1 MTMLQTIRPPTL
13 LTLPFYTRLKGQG
26 PKAKPAGMTQ
36 DIGHSLHATRK
47 DRALSVL
54 KSGIYRLH
62 VGDGMPANFQIRIL
76 KIRQTRQIAT
86 TMTICFLKIDLNMLQ
101 KTQEN
106 PLQQL
111 Q

>member
-1 MTMLQTIRPPTL
+1 MLQTLRLPP
-13 LTLPFYTRLKGQG
+13 LTTRRKGQG
-26 PKAKPAGMTQ
+26 PKAKPAGETQ
-36 DIGHSLHATRK
+36 DFGHSLHATRK

-54 KSGIYRLH
+54 ESGIYRLH

-76 KIRQTRQIAT
+76 KIRKTRQIAT
-86 TMTICFLKIDLNMLQ
+86 TMTLCFLKIDLNMLQ